1 MTLPIEEYF
10 KYHPPLTDTRKAA
23 HNAVNEAALAFA
35 KTVEENVVDEDT
47 KKMAF
52 FAIQQARMF
61 ANQGITIDE
70 LTFIAIQKQIDNAD
84 SEYYQ
89 NNPTK

>member
-1 MTLPIEEYF
+1 MTKLPIEEYF
-10 KYHPPLTDTRKAA
+10 KYHPPLTQDRKDK
-23 HNAVNEAALAFA
+23 HEIINNVALTFA
-35 KTVEENVVDEDT
+35 SLVEELLEDEDC

-70 LTFIAIQKQIDNAD
+70 LIKNQGEN
-84 SEYYQ
+84 
-89 NNPTK
+89 

>member
-1 MTLPIEEYF
+1 MNLPIEEYF
-10 KYHPPLTDTRKAA
+10 KYHPPTTDERKWA
-23 HNAVNEAALAFA
+23 HDAVNMAALDFA
-35 KTVEENVVDEDT
+35 KIIETRVQDEDC

-70 LTFIAIQKQIDNAD
+70 LKAQTLLSQEEK
-84 SEYYQ
+84 
-89 NNPTK
+89 

>member
-1 MTLPIEEYF
+1 MSNINIEEYF
-10 KYHPPLTDTRKAA
+10 KYHPPLTEVRKER
-23 HNAVNEAALAFA
+23 HNQVNQLALDFA
-35 KTVEENVVDEDT
+35 KYIGDNIQDEDC

-70 LTFIAIQKQIDNAD
+70 IANQNPSSTPIKNA
-84 SEYYQ
+84 
-89 NNPTK
+89 